1 MTLEKR
7 GVEGLTV
14 EKREIEKPEVLKA
27 GEQNSRLSR
36 SLTNSRHLP
45 SRSTA
50 AQAGVKQQRHD
61 EAVGG
66 QKHTPKVE
74 QRVRDLALH
83 ISWYGFKTQA
93 RLAQDSGVS
102 PAAISRLIRGQSQ
115 PSLALALRVTAALS
129 RRAGRDLDVRE
140 VFSLDGSYP
149 TPTCALMGCRAC
161 LPTEAYDE
169 DDNLKPS
176 YQKPNYRKPSD
187 RIVPN
192 SSQREGGA

>member
-14 EKREIEKPEVLKA
+14 QGLKVESREFESREAEKSVGHKARTQTSDFNRFLTRSSEAEGGRE
-27 GEQNSRLSR
+27 
-36 SLTNSRHLP
+36 
-45 SRSTA
+45 
-50 AQAGVKQQRHD
+50 
-61 EAVGG
+61 
-66 QKHTPKVE
+66 HTPRIE
-74 QRVRDLALH
+74 QRVKDLALH
-83 ISWYGFKTQA
+83 ISWFGFKTQV

-140 VFSLDGSYP
+140 VFSLDGTYP
-149 TPTCALMGCRAC
+149 TPACALMGCRAC

-169 DDNLKPS
+169 DDNLKPT
-176 YQKPNYRKPSD
+176 YRKPSG
-187 RIVPN
+187 RAVPSN
-192 SSQREGGA
+192 PQREGGV